1 MKWVIHDPLV
11 RQREFPYTV
20 SKDLEETLKDA
31 DIAVIF
37 VKHKEYFDLK
47 ADWLKDKMKTPIIID
62 GRDVIKLEEFRKKGF
77 AAYGVG
83 KPSN

>member
-1 MKWVIHDPLV
+1 
-11 RQREFPYTV
+11 
-20 SKDLEETLKDA
+20 
-31 DIAVIF
+31 
-37 VKHKEYFDLK
+37 
-47 ADWLKDKMKTPIIID
+47 MKTPIIID